1 MAHLINKYIP
11 HQSSSSGCQY
21 FANENNPDNLYVDVL
36 ITNVQNTQTQPP
48 PIQFLE
54 VRQNPFLKNPEDYE
68 MSIIRFQ
75 ADTGEIPS
83 IIPTIQPNQGDPN
96 LTIYSVTLSYQA
108 NAGDTIHYAQQFL
121 EFIPQNMSLQTPPA
135 PNTTFNKLQVD
146 TPYYYYTNYQA
157 FIYLIWKAMQGA
169 FQALSTLTTLPTNAI
184 APTITYDPQ
193 TQLIS
198 IYAQSSTYNSYV
210 QVGTP
215 PVPTPTPYNIKLYFN
230 SPLFQLMNSFV
241 ALYFGETASNG
252 MNYEII
258 IGDFNGVN
266 DVYIP
271 ITNPTPTP
279 ANISSVV
286 TQENPTIDLW
296 SPVSSIC
303 FTSNLLPIISTN
315 LTAPLIYSG
324 GSIVQSINGNNANII
339 TQITDISTLGS
350 QYRPSIL
357 YNPSGQYRFISLTG
371 NKPLNQIDINV
382 YWKSKTGSFIPL
394 PLQSGGSCSLKI
406 LFRKKIAKAI
416 EGLVGNDKY

>member
-1 MAHLINKYIP
+1 
-11 HQSSSSGCQY
+11 
-21 FANENNPDNLYVDVL
+21 
-36 ITNVQNTQTQPP
+36 
-48 PIQFLE
+48 
-54 VRQNPFLKNPEDYE
+54 
-68 MSIIRFQ
+68 
-75 ADTGEIPS
+75 
-83 IIPTIQPNQGDPN
+83 
-96 LTIYSVTLSYQA
+96 
-108 NAGDTIHYAQQFL
+108 
-121 EFIPQNMSLQTPPA
+121 
-135 PNTTFNKLQVD
+135 
-146 TPYYYYTNYQA
+146 
-157 FIYLIWKAMQGA
+157 
-169 FQALSTLTTLPTNAI
+169 
-184 APTITYDPQ
+184 
-193 TQLIS
+193 
-198 IYAQSSTYNSYV
+198 
-210 QVGTP
+210 
-215 PVPTPTPYNIKLYFN
+215 
-230 SPLFQLMNSFV
+230 MNSFV